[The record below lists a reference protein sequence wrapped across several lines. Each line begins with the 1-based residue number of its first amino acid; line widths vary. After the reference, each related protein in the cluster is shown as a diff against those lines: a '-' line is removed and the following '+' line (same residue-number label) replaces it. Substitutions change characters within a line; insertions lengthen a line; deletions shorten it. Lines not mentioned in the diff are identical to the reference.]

1 MAGIIAR
8 AYANCIKRG
17 IRAIEDVR
25 PDKLKNEVKELLI
38 AEGLYELAGE
48 KDPNKETPKDD
59 NKEEDPPTE
68 TPKDDANTEN
78 KDGK

>member
-1 MAGIIAR
+1 MAGIIAK

-17 IRAIEDVR
+17 IRTIDDVR
-25 PDKLKNEVKELLI
+25 PDKLKNEVKEILI

-48 KDPNKETPKDD
+48 KDPNKEKPKDD
-59 NKEEDPPTE
+59 NKGETPPTE
-68 TPKDDANTEN
+68 TPKDNENTEA